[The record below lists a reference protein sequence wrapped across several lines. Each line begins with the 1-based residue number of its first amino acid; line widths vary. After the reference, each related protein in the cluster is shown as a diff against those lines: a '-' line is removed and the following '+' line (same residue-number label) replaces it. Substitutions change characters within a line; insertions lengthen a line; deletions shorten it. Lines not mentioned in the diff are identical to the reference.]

1 MVLLNGVKYACERCI
16 RGHRVSSCT
25 HTDKPLTMIKPKGRP
40 ASQCPHC
47 REQRKLKNT
56 HSSCNCGK
64 KGKPPGTHLA
74 SCLCHKN
81 SHCTCPSKEKKS
93 SVKKK
98 TETSPSSGSEHT
110 PFSATGSTGGADGL
124 APVPQHLNGQNQ
136 LDYLYDDFNSQ
147 FESEQGLLDYLVE
160 LEVLGG
166 NQGVSGLHG
175 TQGLPSATD
184 DSRPNSSLDSV
195 TLLQETRPPAAPF
208 LGLSLMTN
216 SPSDAELD
224 AMENMFPLFPLV
236 GSSSFDDDKSLPL
249 LPIPDK
255 LHDQRLKTHV
265 HNQAHNHSPQGH
277 NQTQQMAHN
286 QLAHNQLAHNQAN
299 QIHNQAI
306 QAHNQTLQAHNS
318 HQTPTQTA
326 QPQFHHQNSYQNL
339 HAHTPNNQTHTPQGL
354 GFTPV
359 SPAHAPPLILS
370 NSAGTNGPPPPVTA
384 PPRVS
389 LQLHITSSPSF
400 NSLHN
405 AATYHPHPMKP
416 STSFTIGATN
426 LKPRRPESVL
436 SVASTLSNTSKQN
449 LVETPQMTQH
459 VFQKTNSSAAFP
471 PFLLS
476 INNSTDDFSFPQ
488 NYSLSA
494 VHNEALLM
502 MFLSDEEHTQ
512 MRVGSTMNNQ
522 SNGHGNGYSIHNGP
536 GGGHNGPP
544 NNGPG
549 SNFSLGNGPASGSI
563 TSDQHIPLRQPQ
575 PLRRTS
581 SLSRSYTQIQPN
593 VNTLKDHLPH
603 LSTLKIGPPVDGSP
617 RLGSVGVPG
626 SATERSFFKPL
637 SLGSL
642 VPEEDEELQMAI
654 MSDTVLQGGYVSDA
668 HVLKND
674 FDIDNSMPTDFQD
687 FKSIPMYQ
695 DLFEG
700 MEK

>member
-81 SHCTCPSKEKKS
+81 SHCTCPSKEKKA
-93 SVKKK
+93 SVKKRS
-98 TETSPSSGSEHT
+98 ETSPSSGSEQT
-110 PFSATGSTGGADGL
+110 PFSTTGTTGSADGL
-124 APVPQHLNGQNQ
+124 APVPQHLNGQNP
-136 LDYLYDDFNSQ
+136 LDYLYEDFNPQ

-166 NQGVSGLHG
+166 NQGVLGLPG
-175 TQGLPSATD
+175 AQGLPGATD

-195 TLLQETRPPAAPF
+195 TLLQDARPPAAPF

-255 LHDQRLKTHV
+255 LHDQRLKTHA
-265 HNQAHNHSPQGH
+265 HNQAHQGQTQPQGVHSQANQMLHVH
-277 NQTQQMAHN
+277 NQTQQGHN
-286 QLAHNQLAHNQAN
+286 QPAQ
-299 QIHNQAI
+299 
-306 QAHNQTLQAHNS
+306 S
-318 HQTPTQTA
+318 HQTPTQSA

-339 HAHTPNNQTHTPQGL
+339 HAHTPNNQAQTPQGL

-359 SPAHAPPLILS
+359 SPAHAPPLVLA
-370 NSAGTNGPPPPVTA
+370 NSSGHNGPAPPVAA
-384 PPRVS
+384 PPRVA

-405 AATYHPHPMKP
+405 AGTYHPHPMKP
-416 STSFTIGATN
+416 STSFTIGATT

-436 SVASTLSNTSKQN
+436 SLASTLSNTSKQN
-449 LVETPQMTQH
+449 LVETPQMAQH

-476 INNSTDDFSFPQ
+476 MNNSTDDFSFPQ

-494 VHNEALLM
+494 AHNDALLV

-512 MRVGSTMNNQ
+512 MRAGNAMSNQ
-522 SNGHGNGYSIHNGP
+522 SNGHGNGYSMLNVA
-536 GGGHNGPP
+536 GGHNAPA
-544 NNGPG
+544 NPG
-549 SNFSLGNGPASGSI
+549 SGPNGGLGNAIGNGMAGGTIS
-563 TSDQHIPLRQPQ
+563 SDTHISARQPQ

-581 SLSRSYTQIQPN
+581 SLSRSYTQLHPS

-603 LSTLKIGPPVDGSP
+603 LPALKAGPPVDSSP
-617 RLGSVGVPG
+617 RLGSVGLPG

-674 FDIDNSMPTDFQD
+674 FEVDNNMPTDFQD

-700 MEK
+700 MDK